1 MLSVACRWQQNG
13 QWHRLD
19 GQVYNITQLAA
30 RSDYDHRFEGRALA
44 EESARVL
51 KGYPRWAESCRALVA
66 RCLALSKPLESD
78 EPDKPTALAPS
89 WGPAWQELVVQV
101 ELQGARSTKPRLLA
115 IATALRNPEPLKG
128 QPALSMGWSDLWPGE
143 DLSGFA
149 DQVLPRAEGY
159 PDPWALAEHTLRQ
172 GAFGEDAL
180 PACSPLSVPVHKSQG
195 GLAYVRACD
204 IPQPARREFARRMA
218 HSTRPLID
226 QEGDTYYAWD
236 WNAFLNGG
244 R

>member
-1 MLSVACRWQQNG
+1 MLSVTCRWQQDG
-13 QWHRLD
+13 QWHRLG

-30 RSDYDHRFEGRALA
+30 LSDYDHRFEGRALA

-51 KGYPRWAESCRALVA
+51 KGCPRWAESCRALVA
-66 RCLALSKPLESD
+66 RCLALSEPGESCKPN
-78 EPDKPTALAPS
+78 ALTPH
-89 WGPAWQELVVQV
+89 WGPDWQELVVQIS
-101 ELQGARSTKPRLLA
+101 LQGARSAEPRLLA
-115 IATALRNPEPLKG
+115 IATALRSPEPLNG
-128 QPALSMGWSDLWPGE
+128 QAALAMGWSDLWPGE

-149 DQVLPRAEGY
+149 DQVLPRTGGY

-172 GAFGEDAL
+172 GAFGKDAL
-180 PACSPLSVPVHKSQG
+180 PACSALSVPVHKSQG

-204 IPQPARREFARRMA
+204 IPQPARREFVRRMA
-218 HSTRPLID
+218 HSTRPLIEH
-226 QEGDTYYAWD
+226 EGDTYYAWD